1 MSPDVVEPVLLVL
14 SAPTGGGKTT
24 VAHRLIE
31 TDGRIR
37 FSVSHTTRAP
47 RPGEIDGTDYHFV
60 EESEFRKIA
69 SRGEFLEW
77 AEVHG
82 HLYGTHSLE
91 LEAAGAEGKDLLLDI
106 DVQGGLQ
113 VREKA
118 DGAVLV
124 FLIPPS
130 LDTLLERIGGRKRE
144 SGFDLVKRIG
154 TGAKELEM
162 AKEYD
167 YNVVNRDLSDTV
179 KAVSE
184 ILDVSRMRACRSFEL
199 RSRLEVEMRS
209 WLRSKNV
216 HR

>member
-60 EESEFRKIA
+60 EESEFLKIA
-69 SRGEFLEW
+69 STGEFLEW

-113 VREKA
+113 VRGKA

-130 LDTLLERIGGRKRE
+130 LGTLLERIGGRKRE
-144 SGFDLVKRIG
+144 SGFDLVKRIS

-184 ILDVSRMRACRSFEL
+184 ILDVSRMRAHRSFEL

>member
-24 VAHRLIE
+24 VAHRLVE
-31 TDGRIR
+31 SDESIR
-37 FSVSHTTRAP
+37 FSVSHTTRSA
-47 RPGEIDGTDYHFV
+47 RPGEKNGRDYHFV
-60 EESEFRKIA
+60 EESEFRRMISA
-69 SRGEFLEW
+69 GEFLEW
-77 AEVHG
+77 ADVHG

-91 LEAAGAEGKDLLLDI
+91 LKAAGAEGKDLLLDI

-113 VREKA
+113 IRKKA
-118 DGAVLV
+118 DGAVLI
-124 FLIPPS
+124 FLLPPS
-130 LDTLLERIGGRKRE
+130 LATLLERIEGRKGE
-144 SGFDLVKRIG
+144 PGFDLIKRME

-167 YNVVNRDLSDTV
+167 YNVVNGDLDDTV
-179 KAVSE
+179 KSVRE
-184 ILDVSRMRACRSFEL
+184 ILDVSRMWAQRSRGL
-199 RSRLEVEMRS
+199 RSGLVVETQS